1 MHSTN
6 PVPAQPERPSKG
18 ETVMAHTGFGYFPLA
33 LVARLP
39 FAMMIVGVLT
49 LVVAAR
55 GSIELGGINSAM
67 VGLGAACFGPLI
79 GAAADRF
86 GQRPTLLVAGA
97 VNSIT
102 LATLAWIAFSPA
114 ADWVMLLVAFAVGA
128 SAPQTSP
135 MSRSRLVTIVTS
147 KLPKSR
153 RAQVL
158 NSTMAYESAADE
170 IIFVF
175 GPVIVGL
182 LATFLGPQAPVFG
195 AAILTLIFVG
205 AFALHHTSAPAQSHA
220 ERAETLAPASE
231 LRRPALIVVVIGIFG
246 VGLFFG
252 AMLTSLTSFMQELGE
267 AEQAGIVYGIMGI
280 GSALLALGV
289 ALFPPTFTRR
299 WRWLVF
305 GGALLV
311 GTIVLQFT
319 DTLTGMIVSLL
330 IMGLGIGPTLVTQYS
345 FGADRSPVGRSA
357 TVMTILGSA
366 IVVGQS
372 ISSAVTGILAEAVG
386 SEGALMVPLAAAIV
400 VVASGIANYFMTPA
414 GRESSPRTGSVTL
427 PL

>member
-1 MHSTN
+1 MHSTDSTDAHA
-6 PVPAQPERPSKG
+6 PRPEKDD
-18 ETVMAHTGFGYFPLA
+18 TVMAHTGFGYFPLA

-55 GSIELGGINSAM
+55 GSIELGGLNSAM

-86 GQRPTLLVAGA
+86 GQRPTLLISGA
-97 VNSIT
+97 VNSVA
-102 LATLAWIAFSPA
+102 LASLAWVAFSPA
-114 ADWVMLLVAFAVGA
+114 ADWVMLLNAFVIGA
-128 SAPQTSP
+128 SAPQISP
-135 MSRSRLVTIVTS
+135 MSRSRLVMIIS
-147 KLPKSR
+147 DKLPTSR
-153 RAQVL
+153 HAKVL

-182 LATFLGPQAPVFG
+182 LATFFGPQASVFG
-195 AAILTLIFVG
+195 AALLTLIFVT
-205 AFALHHTSAPAQSHA
+205 AFALHRTSALAQSHA
-220 ERAETLAPASE
+220 ERAETLAPAAE
-231 LRRPALIVVVIGIFG
+231 LRRPALLVVVLGIFG

-252 AMLTSLTSFMQELGE
+252 AMLTSLTSFMQELGAPE
-267 AEQAGIVYGIMGI
+267 RAGLVYGMMGI

-289 ALFPPTFTRR
+289 ALFPPAFTRR
-299 WRWLVF
+299 ARWLVF
-305 GGALLV
+305 GLTLLV
-311 GTIVLQFT
+311 GTLILQFT
-319 DTLTGMIVSLL
+319 DTLTGMILSLL
-330 IMGLGIGPTLVTQYS
+330 VMGLGIGPTLVTQYS
-345 FGADRSPVGRSA
+345 FGADRSPIGRSA

-372 ISSAVTGILAEAVG
+372 ISSAVTGYLAEAFG
-386 SEGALMVPLAAAIV
+386 SESALLMPLVSAAIV
-400 VVASGIANYFMTPA
+400 VVAGVANWFLTPS
-414 GRESSPRTGSVTL
+414 GREASTRTGSITL